1 MTNTVN
7 KRLERKDFNGPVI
20 LCDHAIQFL
29 IECWRH
35 DGGNLEVLAEIF
47 PIHDRVVTGKTAKAK
62 AIVGKVWVTT
72 GSPEDLQELNK
83 LRQENVSIKQE
94 NKRLRITEK
103 LWLESEEK
111 KRETARRISKATRG
125 KKKRQ

>member
-1 MTNTVN
+1 M
-7 KRLERKDFNGPVI
+7 
-20 LCDHAIQFL
+20 
-29 IECWRH
+29 
-35 DGGNLEVLAEIF
+35 AEIF
-47 PIHDRVVTGKTAKAK
+47 PIHDRVVTGKTSKAK